1 MNLGLRTALAAIAV
15 AAAATS
21 VSACGV
27 NVHAG
32 VTRSMSTSAVEAK
45 IHDFW
50 TAKVRDNVQ
59 SVSCPEGLDDTVGD
73 AVVCVL
79 TATDGSAINVT
90 ASVESPQQ
98 LHIQVAN
105 EPLHGPTA
113 TVTP

>member
-1 MNLGLRTALAAIAV
+1 MILGLRTTVAAIAV
-15 AAAATS
+15 AAAVY

-27 NVHAG
+27 SVHAG
-32 VTRSMSTSAVEAK
+32 VTRSMSAVAVQAK

-50 TAKVRDNVQ
+50 VAKIRDNVQ
-59 SVSCPEGLDDTVGD
+59 SVSCPKGLDETVGD

-90 ASVESPQQ
+90 ASVESPDQ

-113 TVTP
+113 TATP